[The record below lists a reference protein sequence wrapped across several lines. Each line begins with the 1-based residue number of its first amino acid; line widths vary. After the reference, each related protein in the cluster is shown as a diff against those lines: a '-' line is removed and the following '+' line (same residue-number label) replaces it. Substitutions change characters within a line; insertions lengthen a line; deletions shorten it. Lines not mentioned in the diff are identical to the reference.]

1 MDRNTE
7 LLLVKAGQLT
17 RWEDEDKATNDVREL
32 REEFRRRLYGDTSAD
47 HCRASEWDG
56 RPHCRDE
63 AILGCWRVSLEQL
76 SLGLLGEALR
86 RLMPARPAV
95 GLRSFPSGHGG

>member
-32 REEFRRRLYGDTSAD
+32 REEFRRRLYGDTSAETTAEPVNGTVG
-47 HCRASEWDG
+47 RA
-56 RPHCRDE
+56 
-63 AILGCWRVSLEQL
+63 
-76 SLGLLGEALR
+76 
-86 RLMPARPAV
+86 AV
-95 GLRSFPSGHGG
+95 MKPS